1 MTCNLRINF
10 FSVKIYEFKFQRLSE
25 SIGIAFTLDL
35 KDLKTL
41 RKTCTEL
48 ENVELKKVLSDMIST
63 IGKSAEVTS
72 FARQPL
78 VLFLFD
84 LYINEYPRQ

>member
-48 ENVELKKVLSDMIST
+48 EKRGTEKGFIRHDIDYWQVRRGNFVCT
-63 IGKSAEVTS
+63 PATS
-72 FARQPL
+72 IIF
-78 VLFLFD
+78 
-84 LYINEYPRQ
+84 I